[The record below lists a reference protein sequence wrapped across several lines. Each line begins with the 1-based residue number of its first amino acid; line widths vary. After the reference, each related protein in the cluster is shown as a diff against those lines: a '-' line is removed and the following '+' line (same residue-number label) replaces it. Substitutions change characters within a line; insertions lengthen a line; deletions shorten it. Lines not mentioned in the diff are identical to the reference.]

1 MKYGIYLSLL
11 LVFSSLHAMHKAVR
25 ELTGGK
31 GAHANTVRAANLRHA
46 IKKDN
51 EKVARQAA
59 RIAVENAVEAV
70 NKGGHE
76 RKRSLSNNDL
86 TKEIDPVDRLELRF
100 NAALEA
106 LVTHVQKKK
115 NVDIMRLVMALQKAA
130 VEWKAEHAHSL
141 SQNSQLSRQASVR
154 TDLMDAMQ
162 SSASAEKQESV
173 DPQQLRR
180 IERMLKEVHHHVV
193 PASLS
198 QQASGAAL
206 PAPIVLVES
215 ALLPP
220 PPPLGNAD

>member
-1 MKYGIYLSLL
+1 MLSG
-11 LVFSSLHAMHKAVR
+11 SPVR

-31 GAHANTVRAANLRHA
+31 GAHADTFRAAKSFGMLKDEIAKNQAKTISA
-46 IKKDN
+46 IDAVKKS
-51 EKVARQAA
+51 
-59 RIAVENAVEAV
+59 
-70 NKGGHE
+70 GHE

-86 TKEIDPVDRLELRF
+86 TKEIDPVDRSELRF

-106 LVTHVQKKK
+106 LVAHVQKKK
-115 NVDIMRLVMALQKAA
+115 KGVILAMDLQKAA
-130 VEWKAEHAHSL
+130 LEWRHSL
-141 SQNSQLSRQASVR
+141 SQNSQLLRQASVR

-162 SSASAEKQESV
+162 SSAGKQESI

-180 IERMLKEVHHHVV
+180 IERLLKDVHHHVV

-220 PPPLGNAD
+220 PPPLENAD

>member
-46 IKKDN
+46 IKKDS

-59 RIAVENAVEAV
+59 RIAVENAVDAV
-70 NKGGHE
+70 NKSGHE

-86 TKEIDPVDRLELRF
+86 TKEIDPVDRLELKF

-106 LVTHVQKKK
+106 LVAHVQKKK
-115 NVDIMRLVMALQKAA
+115 KGVILAMDLQKAA
-130 VEWKAEHAHSL
+130 LEWRHSL
-141 SQNSQLSRQASVR
+141 SQNSQLLRQASVR

-162 SSASAEKQESV
+162 SSAGKQESI

-180 IERMLKEVHHHVV
+180 IERLLKDVHHHVV

>member
-46 IKKDN
+46 IKKDS

-59 RIAVENAVEAV
+59 RIAVENAVDAV
-70 NKGGHE
+70 NKSGHE

-106 LVTHVQKKK
+106 LVAHVQKKK

-130 VEWKAEHAHSL
+130 VEWGAEHAHSL

-162 SSASAEKQESV
+162 SSAGKQESV
-173 DPQQLRR
+173 DPQLLRR
-180 IERMLKEVHHHVV
+180 IERLLKDVHHHVV

-206 PAPIVLVES
+206 PAPIVPVES

-220 PPPLGNAD
+220 PPPLDNAD